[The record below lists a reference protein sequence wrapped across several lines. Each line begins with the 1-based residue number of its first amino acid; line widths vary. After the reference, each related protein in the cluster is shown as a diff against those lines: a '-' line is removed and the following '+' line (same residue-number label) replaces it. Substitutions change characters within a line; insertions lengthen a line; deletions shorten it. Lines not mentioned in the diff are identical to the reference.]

1 MESKKG
7 KRTASIAFVAL
18 IASLGC
24 VGAVSASPAVIQT
37 PNSSIRTDMQAPSN
51 LGRIRMPISDLA
63 KAIGAEVKWHP
74 ATGALTLRK
83 WDRTY
88 TFKVGS
94 REYDDGTKTE
104 SPPRLFEPI
113 RSFGG
118 RAYIEVSFLRVL
130 GYEVAYRDGTLTIAS
145 PLGKQTRATL
155 YQGDLS
161 AARQAAMK
169 AARRYEHKELPP
181 KTLGEGYGYTYL
193 FPEGEALRFY
203 MLHGDVASFVEF
215 KDDYAV
221 VTAQGYF
228 SEDENGRIQVLSGRT
243 VDPVGTFPQIDKPFF
258 AYETFMFGVSE
269 SVTSSRIEP
278 GKEEV
283 LLGKKLWIDGELNQD
298 YGKIVYAWDGEQRI
312 DRR

>member
-1 MESKKG
+1 
-7 KRTASIAFVAL
+7 
-18 IASLGC
+18 
-24 VGAVSASPAVIQT
+24 
-37 PNSSIRTDMQAPSN
+37 
-51 LGRIRMPISDLA
+51 MPISDLA

-94 REYDDGTKTE
+94 REYDDGMKTQPE
-104 SPPRLFEPI
+104 PRLFEPV

-130 GYEVAYRDGTLTIAS
+130 GYEIAYRDGMLTIAS
-145 PLGKQTRATL
+145 PLGKQMRETL

-161 AARQAAMK
+161 SARQAAMK
-169 AARRYEHKELPP
+169 AARRYEQKELPP
-181 KTLGEGYGYTYL
+181 KTLAEGYGYTYL

-221 VTAQGYF
+221 VTAQGYV
-228 SEDENGRIQVLSGRT
+228 SEDENGRTQVLSGQAVDT
-243 VDPVGTFPQIDKPFF
+243 VGAFPKIAKPFF
-258 AYETFMFGVSE
+258 VYETFMFGVSE
-269 SVTSSRIEP
+269 SVTSSRIEL
-278 GKEEV
+278 GQEEV
-283 LLGKKLWIDGELNQD
+283 LLGSKLWIDGELNQD
-298 YGKIVYAWDGEQRI
+298 SGKIVYAWDGEKRT